1 MLLLQRI
8 TVFLFVLIGGYA
20 CQPSPAPPA
29 GVPLT
34 LATHRKAQ
42 LSNVRYQLNFDIP
55 AEKDKAIPATATIE
69 FTSTKDSGTLALDFK
84 QPAGSVQTVEVNG
97 VSIKV
102 RQENEHLLIPG
113 EKIIEGV
120 NTLQIAF
127 RAGNDAL
134 NRNGDYMYALF
145 VPERARTAFP
155 CFDQPDLKATF
166 ALTLTIPQGW
176 QAMSNGPLQKITTAD
191 DKTTWSFAPS
201 GTIPTYLFS
210 FTAGRYQVKKMQAGG
225 REMEFFYRET
235 DSAKLAASIP
245 AIFDL
250 HAQSLQWLEG
260 YTAISYPFQKFS
272 FAAIPDFQFGGM
284 EHPGA
289 IWYNANSLFLDS
301 SATRTQ
307 LIRRASLIGHETAHM
322 WFGDLVTMQWFNDV
336 WMKEVFAN
344 FMADKIVAK
353 VIPDD
358 NAAVKFITDHYP
370 AAYSVDR
377 TKGANPIR
385 QPLDNLNEAGS
396 LYGNIIY
403 HKAPIM
409 MQQLE
414 RLIGEESLQKGLQQY
429 LRRFAY
435 SNATWPD
442 LIAILDSNTTVDL
455 QAWNDQWVNKA
466 GRPIKNEA
474 LANAQGDTYG
484 LFTIDTTRIAAIYK
498 EPDAALRALQ
508 HINLFENVIDGRG
521 LTPLAWMAFAQQ
533 ALMVEKDELINQLLL
548 GQLQSIW
555 WVYLTPDQRV
565 ARAEE
570 LQTGLLNRIASTE
583 KPGMKKQFFKTYTN
597 IAITVQG
604 MNTLMTIWLKKE
616 PPAGV
621 KLTDD
626 DYTDLAA
633 GLALRSHPQTKQI
646 LRDQLARISNPDK
659 KLRWEYL
666 QPALSPDS
674 AERDRFF
681 AGLKDLA
688 NRKKE
693 AWVVT
698 AVGYLHHPLR
708 GVGSVKYIRPSLDLL
723 EELQRTGDIFFPY
736 NFLQATLGMHQTAEA
751 AAAVQSFIDAHP
763 GYNSRLM
770 NKLLQTA
777 DPLMRARALLE
788 KEVKK

>member
-1 MLLLQRI
+1 MMLLRRI
-8 TVFLFVLIGGYA
+8 TALLTVVIGCYA
-20 CQPSPAPPA
+20 CQQLPAPAP
-29 GVPLT
+29 GVPLS
-34 LATHRKAQ
+34 LATQRKAQ
-42 LSNVRYQLNFDIP
+42 LSNIEYHLNFTIP
-55 AEKDKAIPATATIE
+55 ADKAQPVLATATIS
-69 FTSTKDSGTLALDFK
+69 FYSNKDSGLLALDFK
-84 QPAGSVQTVEVNG
+84 QPAGMVQSVEVNDA
-97 VSIKV
+97 SISV

-113 EKIIEGV
+113 EKLRQGINIV
-120 NTLQIAF
+120 KIAF
-127 RAGNDAL
+127 TAGNDAL
-134 NRNGDYMYALF
+134 NRNSDYMYALF

-155 CFDQPDLKATF
+155 CFDQPDLKAVF
-166 ALTLTIPQGW
+166 AVTLTIPKDW
-176 QAMSNGPLQKITTAD
+176 QALSNGPLQKITTVNEE
-191 DKTTWSFAPS
+191 TTWTFGPS
-201 GTIPTYLFS
+201 GKIPTYLLS

-225 REMEFFYRET
+225 REMEFLYRET
-235 DSAKLAASIP
+235 DSAKLAASLP

-250 HAQSLQWLEG
+250 HAQSLQWLEA
-260 YTAISYPFQKFS
+260 YTALAYPFQKFS

-301 SATRTQ
+301 SATKTQ

-358 NAAVKFITDHYP
+358 NAGVKFVTDHYP

-409 MQQLE
+409 MLQLE
-414 RLIGEESLQKGLQQY
+414 RLIGEEALRKGLQQY
-429 LRRFAY
+429 LLKYAY

-455 QAWNDQWVNKA
+455 QAWNDEWVNKA
-466 GRPIKNEA
+466 GRPVKQQLLTDA
-474 LANAQGDTYG
+474 RGDTYG
-484 LFTIDTTRIAAIYK
+484 LFDVDTTSLTSIIQQT
-498 EPDAALRALQ
+498 DAALRALQ
-508 HINLFENVIDGRG
+508 YINLYENAVDGRA
-521 LTPLAWMAFAQQ
+521 LTPAAWLAFVQQ
-533 ALMVEKDELINQLLL
+533 ALPREKDELLSQLLL
-548 GQLQSIW
+548 GQLQNIW
-555 WVYLTPDQRV
+555 WVYLTPDQRSAAAEGWQALLMNNV
-565 ARAEE
+565 AA
-570 LQTGLLNRIASTE
+570 TE
-583 KPGMKKQFFKTYTN
+583 KPGMKKQFFKTYTS
-597 IAITVQG
+597 IAITEAAT
-604 MNTLMTIWLKKE
+604 NTLMTIWEKKE

-633 GLALRSHPQTKQI
+633 GLALRQHPQAASIVQQ
-646 LRDQLARISNPDK
+646 QLTRIQNPDK
-659 KLRWEYL
+659 KARWQFL
-666 QPALSPDS
+666 LPALSADT
-674 AERDRFF
+674 AVRDRFF
-681 AGLKDLA
+681 DSLQ
-688 NRKKE
+688 NVQQRRKE

-708 GVGSVKYIRPSLDLL
+708 GVGSEQYIRPSLELL
-723 EELQRTGDIFFPY
+723 EDIQRTGDIFFPY
-736 NFLQATLGMHQTAEA
+736 NWLQATLGMHQSAAA

-777 DPLMRARALLE
+777 DPLFRARRILE
-788 KEVKK
+788 RK